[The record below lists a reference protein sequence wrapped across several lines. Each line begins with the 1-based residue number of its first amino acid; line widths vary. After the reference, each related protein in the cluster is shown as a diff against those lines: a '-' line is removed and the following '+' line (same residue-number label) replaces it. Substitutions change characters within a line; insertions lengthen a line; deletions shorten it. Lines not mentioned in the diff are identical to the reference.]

1 MASPSNTNSP
11 ISGTPT
17 TYMFPNV
24 TTFVYVK
31 LDGPN
36 YHMWL
41 SQFLPVLRVHE
52 LMEGSEPC
60 PHKFLLDDQ
69 GKDMTTGNPDFS
81 IWTKKDQCILSWI
94 NAILTKKVLSM
105 VYGLNTSRQG
115 VKSGL
120 TLPPNLPRNLNLE
133 LLIWSVNFNIFVR
146 TSGLYSLGHRE

>member
-1 MASPSNTNSP
+1 
-11 ISGTPT
+11 
-17 TYMFPNV
+17 
-24 TTFVYVK
+24 
-31 LDGPN
+31 
-36 YHMWL
+36 
-41 SQFLPVLRVHE
+41 
-52 LMEGSEPC
+52 MEGSEPC

-133 LLIWSVNFNIFVR
+133 LLI
-146 TSGLYSLGHRE
+146 